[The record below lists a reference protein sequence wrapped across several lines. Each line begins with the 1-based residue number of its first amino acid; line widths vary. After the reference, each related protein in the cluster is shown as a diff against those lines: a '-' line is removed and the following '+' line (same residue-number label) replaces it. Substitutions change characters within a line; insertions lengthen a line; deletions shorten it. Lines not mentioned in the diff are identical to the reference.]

1 MSRISKCDAAI
12 CRNRQ
17 TEAASVEED
26 LKRGQD
32 IDCGIC
38 REVIYEK
45 ENEMERYFGILTH
58 CDHTF
63 CYDCIAR
70 WRQQIITCPVCRTPS
85 ALAIKNK
92 VWWDADKSPA
102 EKLAVVQKHFQCF
115 GPPASLPAGKPST
128 VPSGSAP
135 VVGSVVNSAPV
146 PAQARNPNI
155 GRTSANPINVASA
168 PVPARNSNIG
178 RATSNPVNTSSVPV
192 PARNLNIGRPS
203 NHLHSAP
210 APFPGRNAT
219 VGNSSG
225 PSNRRGERMNNQP
238 TAAAAAARSSMPS
251 TLLPPEI
258 AARFPPNTQRRLE
271 AALRRGQRLEDII
284 NPAILARGIRQQ

>member
-12 CRNRQ
+12 CRNGQ
-17 TEAASVEED
+17 AEAAPVEED

-45 ENEMERYFGILTH
+45 ENECERYFGILTH

-63 CYDCIAR
+63 CYDCIAK

-115 GPPASLPAGKPST
+115 GPPASTPRRQST
-128 VPSGSAP
+128 AQSGSAP
-135 VVGSVVNSAPV
+135 VVGSIVNSAPV
-146 PAQARNPNI
+146 PAPARNQNI
-155 GRTSANPINVASA
+155 GSTSANLFNAASA
-168 PVPARNSNIG
+168 PVLARNSNIG
-178 RATSNPVNTSSVPV
+178 RATSNLVNTSSVPV
-192 PARNLNIGRPS
+192 PARNPNIGRPS
-203 NHLHSAP
+203 NLLHSAP

-219 VGNSSG
+219 IGNSSG
-225 PSNRRGERMNNQP
+225 PSSRRGERMNNQP
-238 TAAAAAARSSMPS
+238 TSAAARSSMPS

-258 AARFPPNTQRRLE
+258 AARFPPDTQRRLE

>member
-12 CRNRQ
+12 CRNGQ
-17 TEAASVEED
+17 AEAAPADED

-115 GPPASLPAGKPST
+115 GPPASLPGRQST
-128 VPSGSAP
+128 APSGSAP
-135 VVGSVVNSAPV
+135 VVGRTASNIVNSAPV
-146 PAQARNPNI
+146 PAPGRNQNI
-155 GRTSANPINVASA
+155 GRTSANLTNAQ
-168 PVPARNSNIG
+168 VPARNPNIG
-178 RATSNPVNTSSVPV
+178 QTTSNLVNTSSVPV
-192 PARNLNIGRPS
+192 PARNSNIGRPS
-203 NHLHSAP
+203 NLLRSAP

-219 VGNSSG
+219 IGNSSG

-238 TAAAAAARSSMPS
+238 TSAAARSSMPS

-258 AARFPPNTQRRLE
+258 AARFPPDTQRRLE

-284 NPAILARGIRQQ
+284 NPAVLGLARGIRQ

>member
-12 CRNRQ
+12 CRNGRA
-17 TEAASVEED
+17 EAAPADED

-45 ENEMERYFGILTH
+45 ENEIDRYFGILTH

-115 GPPASLPAGKPST
+115 GPSASLPGRQST
-128 VPSGSAP
+128 TPPGSAL
-135 VVGSVVNSAPV
+135 VVGGTTSNIANSAPV
-146 PAQARNPNI
+146 PAPARNPNI
-155 GRTSANPINVASA
+155 GRTSAILNNAASA
-168 PVPARNSNIG
+168 PVPARNQNIG
-178 RATSNPVNTSSVPV
+178 QTTSNLVNSSSVPV
-192 PARNLNIGRPS
+192 PARNPNIGRPS
-203 NHLHSAP
+203 NLLHFAS

-219 VGNSSG
+219 IGNSSG
-225 PSNRRGERMNNQP
+225 PSSRRGERMKINQH
-238 TAAAAAARSSMPS
+238 
-251 TLLPPEI
+251 
-258 AARFPPNTQRRLE
+258 
-271 AALRRGQRLEDII
+271 
-284 NPAILARGIRQQ
+284 QQ

>member
-12 CRNRQ
+12 CRNGQ
-17 TEAASVEED
+17 AEAAPADED

-70 WRQQIITCPVCRTPS
+70 WRQQSSRVQS
-85 ALAIKNK
+85 AALHPHWRSRIKSGGMQTSRQQKN
-92 VWWDADKSPA
+92 SPWYRSIS
-102 EKLAVVQKHFQCF
+102 QCF
-115 GPPASLPAGKPST
+115 GRQHRFQEDNQLLRPDLHLWSEE
-128 VPSGSAP
+128 
-135 VVGSVVNSAPV
+135 
-146 PAQARNPNI
+146 RH
-155 GRTSANPINVASA
+155 RTSSIPHLFRLQGEI
-168 PVPARNSNIG
+168 R
-178 RATSNPVNTSSVPV
+178 TSEEHQQISRMRKFQPEIQTLDKQHQTSSIPRPFRFQQEIQTLDDHQTSSVPHLLRFQEEMPQLGTV
-192 PARNLNIGRPS
+192 PDSP
-203 NHLHSAP
+203 
-210 APFPGRNAT
+210 
-219 VGNSSG
+219 
-225 PSNRRGERMNNQP
+225 NRRGERMNNQP
-238 TAAAAAARSSMPS
+238 TSAAARSSMPS

-258 AARFPPNTQRRLE
+258 AARFPPDTQRRLE

-284 NPAILARGIRQQ
+284 NPAVLGLARGIRQ

>member
-12 CRNRQ
+12 CRNGQ
-17 TEAASVEED
+17 AEEAPADED

-45 ENEMERYFGILTH
+45 ENEMERYYGILTH

-115 GPPASLPAGKPST
+115 GPHTSLPGRQST
-128 VPSGSAP
+128 TPSGSAP
-135 VVGSVVNSAPV
+135 AVGRMTSNIVNSAPV
-146 PAQARNPNI
+146 PAPARNPNI
-155 GRTSANPINVASA
+155 GSASNSINVPA
-168 PVPARNSNIG
+168 PVRNQTVGRTNINSSTVPFPARNPNI
-178 RATSNPVNTSSVPV
+178 R
-192 PARNLNIGRPS
+192 RPS
-203 NHLHSAP
+203 NLLHSAP

-219 VGNSSG
+219 IGNSSG
-225 PSNRRGERMNNQP
+225 PSNRRGERMNNQS
-238 TAAAAAARSSMPS
+238 TSAAARSSIPS

-258 AARFPPNTQRRLE
+258 AARFSPDTQRRLE

-284 NPAILARGIRQQ
+284 NPAVLGLARGIRQ

>member
-12 CRNRQ
+12 CRNEQ
-17 TEAASVEED
+17 AEAAPADED
-26 LKRGQD
+26 LKYGQD
-32 IDCGIC
+32 IDCSIC

-63 CYDCIAR
+63 SYDCIAR

-102 EKLAVVQKHFQCF
+102 EKLAVVQKHFHCL
-115 GPPASLPAGKPST
+115 GPPASLPGRQST
-128 VPSGSAP
+128 ALSGSAP
-135 VVGSVVNSAPV
+135 VVGRTTPNVVNSAPV
-146 PAQARNPNI
+146 PAPARNPNI
-155 GRTSANPINVASA
+155 GRTPSNLVNSASA
-168 PVPARNSNIG
+168 PVPARNPNIG
-178 RATSNPVNTSSVPV
+178 RTASSLVNSSFVPV
-192 PARNLNIGRPS
+192 QARNLNTVRTS
-203 NHLHSAP
+203 NLHYSAP
-210 APFPGRNAT
+210 APLPGRNI
-219 VGNSSG
+219 GNSSG
-225 PSNRRGERMNNQP
+225 PSSRREERMNNQP
-238 TAAAAAARSSMPS
+238 ASAAARSSMPS

-258 AARFPPNTQRRLE
+258 AAHLPPDTQRLLE

-284 NPAILARGIRQQ
+284 NPATLAGRIRQQ